1 MILDTIKTDTVF
13 KVDVENLSQTR
24 VTKGI
29 GFLRY
34 DTNYSIFIDEKLY
47 NINIVDKHQLDKI
60 DYFLRV
66 RNNTAIVNV
75 LEAIRDKYFTME
87 IIFLT
92 YSIKNTFEPFY
103 ISIDDKIAQT
113 AKERGLVKNIEST
126 VELGKKLKEK
136 ILFKINGE
144 SYFFIST
151 ANASVNDIFTFD
163 EIVSKIENLKKRKKK
178 LEKSKELSEEEKNE
192 KITKLEEEIQELS
205 SKESLDKFEKD
216 KKNLAFTVHGENI
229 NLPVKK
235 NIDESGNYRFNGL
248 KLISFKDT
256 IKKDSLQLV
265 KGEIEF
271 KNGLMSARIANEL
284 GDIIE
289 SDDSYLKSWDK
300 YLEEEGNR
308 LISRSKIIG
317 EMNLINSEPT
327 GDGYELRFESLHE
340 ILSTDD
346 WISFVD
352 DTASYLES
360 DINFI
365 EYLASKEQL
374 SKLQKD
380 QKKSKIKSFKIEKIR
395 GNFITIKTD
404 ENLDKYTDKKV
415 ILSIY
420 GDEAQLSRKYQARQR
435 LLEGKSANPIL
446 GLIIDGK
453 DKAKEF
459 LSKTSSKRIEPLTS
473 YVREKIFPTNAPTSN
488 QEEAIDIAL
497 NTPDI
502 AIIQGPPGTGKTTV
516 LTAIIERLNEEADK
530 TQNTKGEILVA
541 GFQHDAVENIISRLE
556 INGVP
561 TPKFG
566 KKSDSVTD
574 ITSYE
579 RIIKWSEDII
589 KSVKDNLPELSN
601 YIKIN
606 ELNKYFQIY
615 LTTPSKQ
622 MTLQL
627 LKFIVNE
634 LSSNL
639 DIKIIEKCNNLI
651 EEFETA
657 SDLSFEEMKYIYGLR
672 TSKESFLDDGADRN
686 NELLVSA
693 IGQSLNDEEKKLLQ
707 FNDNKD
713 LDGYLK
719 ELSKLKYILIDRLYP
734 KPTFSSEKPN
744 EEILQL
750 KDEIENSLTMGG
762 TVKDKKATILANYIN
777 ELENNPFALKSMIEE
792 YSYVY
797 SSTTGQSM
805 GKDILKAKK
814 NNDEAY
820 ITYDTVII
828 DEAARVT
835 PMDLLIALVQAKRR
849 IILVGDH
856 RQLPHMVDEEVIE
869 SADLNE
875 DDKIKESMFGYLK
888 RRAEQLEEYDHV
900 KRAITLE
907 NQYRTHPL
915 LGQFVSDSFYKPH
928 NESFNSPL
936 GTTIG
941 RSEDFFYQ
949 NLEGIENTPAVWI
962 DINNNQGKE
971 EKAWHRQCEAKEI
984 IKYLRLWIDSKEGKD
999 LDFGIITFYR
1009 DQVNTIERE
1018 LKKEFSKEER
1028 ERFKHRLKIGTV
1040 DSFQGMEFDIVF
1052 LSVVRSNDVSKISDK
1067 MKTSSLFGFLISK
1080 NRLCVSMSRQ
1090 KRSLIVVGDKE
1101 FFEHDRAKQDVPELH
1116 SFLQLCKNEGK
1127 VL

>member
-1 MILDTIKTDTVF
+1 MILDAIKTNTVF
-13 KVDVENLSQTR
+13 KVNVENLSLTR

-34 DTNYSIFIDEKLY
+34 DTNYSIFIDKKLY

-75 LEAIRDKYFTME
+75 IEAVRDKYFTME

-92 YSIKNTFEPFY
+92 YSIKNTFELFY
-103 ISIDDKIAQT
+103 ISLNDKIAQT
-113 AKERGLVKNIEST
+113 AKKRGLVKNIKST

-136 ILFKINGE
+136 ILFRINGE

-163 EIVSKIENLKKRKKK
+163 EIVYKIENLKKRKKK

-192 KITKLEEEIQELS
+192 KITKLEEDIQKLS

-216 KKNLAFTVHGENI
+216 KKDLAFTVHGENI

-235 NIDESGNYRFNGL
+235 NIDESGNYKFNGL
-248 KLISFKDT
+248 KLVSFKDA

-300 YLEEEGNR
+300 YLKEEGNR
-308 LISRSKIIG
+308 LISRAKMIG
-317 EMNLINSEPT
+317 EMNLINSEPI

-340 ILSTDD
+340 TLSTDD

-352 DTASYLES
+352 DTASYLQN

-374 SKLQKD
+374 SKLQKN

-435 LLEGKSANPIL
+435 LLEHNSANPIL

-459 LSKTSSKRIEPLTS
+459 LSKSSSKRVEPLTNS
-473 YVREKIFPTNAPTSN
+473 VREKIFPTNAPTLN

-502 AIIQGPPGTGKTTV
+502 AIVQGPPGTGKTTV

-541 GFQHDAVENIISRLE
+541 GFQHDAVENIISRLK

-566 KKSDSVTD
+566 KKSATVAD

-579 RIIKWSEDII
+579 RIIRWSEDIV
-589 KSVKDNLPELSN
+589 KNVKDDLPELSN

-606 ELNKYFQIY
+606 DLNKYFQIY

-627 LKFIVNE
+627 LKFIANE

-639 DIKIIEKCNNLI
+639 DMKIIDKCNNLI
-651 EEFETA
+651 EKYETTTSL
-657 SDLSFEEMKYIYGLR
+657 SDEDLKYIYSIR
-672 TSKESFLDDGADRN
+672 TSKESFLDDGQDRN
-686 NELLVSA
+686 NELLVST

-707 FNDNKD
+707 FNDD
-713 LDGYLK
+713 EELDSYLK
-719 ELSKLKYILIDRLYP
+719 KLSKLKYILIDRLYP

-762 TVKDKKATILANYIN
+762 TPKDKKATVLANYIN

-805 GKDILKAKK
+805 GKDIVKAKK
-814 NNDEAY
+814 NND
-820 ITYDTVII
+820 YDTVII

-856 RQLPHMVDEEVIE
+856 RQLPHMVDDEVIE

-915 LGQFVSDSFYKPH
+915 LGQFVSDSFYKPY
-928 NESFNSPL
+928 NENFNSPL

-962 DINNNQGKE
+962 DVKYNPLNKE
-971 EKAWHRQCEAKEI
+971 PRSRVCEAKEI
-984 IKYLRLWIDSKEGKD
+984 INKLRTWINSNDGEKLE
-999 LDFGIITFYR
+999 FGIITFYR
-1009 DQVNTIERE
+1009 DQVNTLEKE

-1028 ERFKHRLKIGTV
+1028 EGFKHRLKIGTV

-1052 LSVVRSNDVSKISDK
+1052 LSVVRSKDVSKIGDK
-1067 MKTSSLFGFLISK
+1067 MKTISLFGFLISK

-1116 SFLQLCKNEGK
+1116 NFLQLCKNEGK